1 MRDYIGYI
9 VALLC
14 IVALLFVVNERERT
28 QNVNTLRPEI
38 IYRDSLIKESHDT
51 VIYRIK
57 TTKEIITDYRT
68 ITDTVEKLV
77 ACDSLANEC
86 ERLANACKTNDSLCQ
101 LQIFAYNVVIE
112 AQDKKIDSLKSD
124 NLRLK
129 KRLKAHRIIT
139 AAAIGTT
146 LGSIF
151 LR

>member
-38 IYRDSLIKESHDT
+38 IYRDSLIKEIHDT

-68 ITDTVEKLV
+68 ITDTVEKLI

-101 LQIFAYNVVIE
+101 LQIFAYNVVVE
-112 AQDKKIDSLKSD
+112 AQDKQIDSLKSD

-129 KRLKAHRIIT
+129 KRLKAHRIVT
-139 AAAIGTT
+139 STAIGTT